1 MDDPRDYIGGLYDRH
16 YYESY
21 TEDAEKYGYIEP
33 WLSFFGS
40 IADYIAEDI
49 KPATVMDVGCGF
61 GILVKALRE
70 RDIQAFGID
79 ISEYAMSQVDA
90 EIREYCQ
97 LGSITDSLPQA
108 YDLIVCIEVVEHL
121 PPKEALSAVTNI
133 CRHTEDVIFSST
145 SDGFREPTHL
155 NVRPMEY
162 WAELFAR
169 NGFYRDLDFDEMV
182 IGPHA
187 MRFQKIDLPKHKL
200 VAAYERRLSRRETE
214 SREVRKA
221 LLDMRARNHALQ
233 EMLTPL
239 DLRVLA
245 RRAIRATWRSIFRR
259 R

>member
-1 MDDPRDYIGGLYDRH
+1 MKDSSESRGGRYDRR
-16 YYESY
+16 YYEY
-21 TEDAEKYGYIEP
+21 LGEDSDYGYKEP
-33 WLSFFGS
+33 WLSFFGR
-40 IADYIAEDI
+40 IADYIAADI
-49 KPATVMDVGCGF
+49 KPSTVMDVGCGF
-61 GILVKALRE
+61 GVLVKALRDRGIE
-70 RDIQAFGID
+70 AFGID
-79 ISEYAMSQVDA
+79 VSEYAVSQVDS

-97 LGSITDSLPQA
+97 LGSITDPLPQG

-121 PPKEALSAVTNI
+121 SPKEALEAVENM
-133 CRHTEDVIFSST
+133 CRNTEDLIFSST
-145 SDGFREPTHL
+145 SEDFREPTHL

-169 NGFYRDLDFDEMV
+169 KGFYRDLDFDETV

-187 MRFQKIDLPKHKL
+187 MRFQKIEVSKHKL

-221 LLDMRARNHALQ
+221 LLEMRERNHALQ

-245 RRAIRATWRSIFRR
+245 RKALRATWRSIFRR
-259 R
+259 G